1 MVKQQVFAG
10 KTWYYAPKI
19 SKTCPVIMMSLGIPK
34 MIVAVLK
41 MSDKDLDYQLESV
54 NMRQAIVDNTR
65 GYFSAPFSPGFTL
78 LAQWE
83 SDNQEFMAAILAVKN
98 KEDGAGGR
106 YDAALLA
113 LRITLWFAQTYV
125 SGIMLL
131 NQHIAAE
138 IAGNA
143 KMYTE
148 QAGTSNKQEIAVSQT
163 NAAGEISVKT
173 LGPKNDKGNK
183 IAATFERL
191 YSSDKGD
198 TWTPMQSN
206 MRANDIATGLDK
218 DLIYVFKKRY
228 TTAKGGTTGW
238 KFSDPISPK

>member
-1 MVKQQVFAG
+1 MPYKEKSQYDDFQVITTMAQNAG
-10 KTWYYAPKI
+10 
-19 SKTCPVIMMSLGIPK
+19 VPK
-34 MIVAVLK
+34 MIIAVLK
-41 MSDKDLDYQLESV
+41 MSDKDLDFQLESV

-83 SDNQEFMAAILAVKN
+83 SDNEEFGLAILAVKN

-113 LRITLWFAQTYV
+113 LRITLWFAQSYV

-131 NQHIAAE
+131 NQHIAVE

-173 LGPKNDKGNK
+173 LAPKNDKGNK
-183 IAATFERL
+183 IAASYERS
-191 YSSDKGD
+191 YSFDKGV
-198 TWTPMQSN
+198 TWTAMQNN
-206 MRANDIATGLDK
+206 MKANDIATGLDK

-228 TTAKGGTTGW
+228 TTAKGGTTPW
-238 KFSDPISPK
+238 KYSDPISPR